1 MTYEDNK
8 KKRSTLHVVGS
19 VHSIA
24 SDLCFLD
31 DIQLRA
37 LVFMDGKVLWFCK
50 KSNNSKTKTMETEKV
65 KQIERQLESRGYK
78 LYTKNLIGNEDY
90 AYMKTTR
97 NSDGELKYIISH
109 GFYDLGDYEGAL
121 ENYGYTPTIVLGA
134 AGSERIDVVLTEPKF
149 SVSECEE
156 IAEKLAEFFKPY
168 FDKYKI
174 RKIY

>member
-8 KKRSTLHVVGS
+8 TKLSTLPVVGS
-19 VHSIA
+19 VRAIA

-31 DIQLRA
+31 DIQLRT
-37 LVFMDGKVLWFCK
+37 LVFMDGKVLWFYK
-50 KSNNSKTKTMETEKV
+50 KSNKSKTMNAEKV
-65 KQIERQLESRGYK
+65 KQIKRQLESRGYK
-78 LYTKNLIGNEDY
+78 RYTNNLVGNEDY

-97 NSDGELKYIISH
+97 DADGELKYIISH
-109 GFYDLGDYEGAL
+109 GFYDFGDYEGAL

-134 AGSERIDVVLTEPKF
+134 AGSERIDVVLTEPEF
-149 SVSECEE
+149 SVDDCEE

-168 FDKYKI
+168 FEKYKI